1 MLKHFSE
8 SLNQRPHTYEG
19 FSSFCDINQLMT
31 KTHVKCKYTFQT
43 EELIK
48 RMSAVFMKRRAL
60 QSFNEKYCNI
70 ESNTTDAVY
79 KCA

>member
-1 MLKHFSE
+1 
-8 SLNQRPHTYEG
+8 
-19 FSSFCDINQLMT
+19 MT

-60 QSFNEKYCNI
+60 QSFNEKYSNI